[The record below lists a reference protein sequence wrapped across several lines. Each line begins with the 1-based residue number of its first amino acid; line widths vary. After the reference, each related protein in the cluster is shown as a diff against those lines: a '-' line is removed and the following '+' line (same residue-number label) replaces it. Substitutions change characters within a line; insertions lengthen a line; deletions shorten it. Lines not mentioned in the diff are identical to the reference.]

1 MRRSL
6 RGNVDRNARANRRVR
21 AEAVVPYVG
30 TWIEMRIRIRKVQH
44 MVVVPY
50 VGTWIKIDSTPLW
63 VVPLT
68 IFRYKGDKLKKS
80 EGHYKSFFT
89 FALPTIW

>member
-1 MRRSL
+1 M
-6 RGNVDRNARANRRVR
+6 DRNARANRRVR
-21 AEAVVPYVG
+21 AEAVVPYVE